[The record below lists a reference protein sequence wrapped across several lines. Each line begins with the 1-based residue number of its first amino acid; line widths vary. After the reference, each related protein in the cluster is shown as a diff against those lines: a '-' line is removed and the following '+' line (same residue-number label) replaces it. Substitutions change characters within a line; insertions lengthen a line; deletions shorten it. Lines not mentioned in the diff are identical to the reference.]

1 MKIAIEACVMA
12 SFKSCI
18 FNRSSSSS
26 NCSSVD
32 ELYNLLRQAF
42 KTDNIGNISDLPNN
56 WHNREPLV
64 CLYPDGDARIYLL
77 KPEEPLHNSIKV
89 EEVPLTVLILNKSDS
104 PSPER
109 CIESSLRKLEK
120 ANSLFGKVR
129 VDLPNEFYLF
139 PISNGEI
146 EDSEHHFI
154 ASRREQTSLLVEFK
168 STFPFIISLCV
179 LCQIIINTF
188 VDIAQV
194 VTFFRDALIGVL
206 FTKAIDLLV
215 NMNKNKFKAYV
226 DLDRVLQ
233 KEEEHLMNRPT
244 RTNEF
249 LNFFGGQ
256 TDLLKRSDNKDG
268 VTK

>member
-1 MKIAIEACVMA
+1 MKIAIEACIMA

-18 FNRSSSSS
+18 FNRSSSSL
-26 NCSSVD
+26 NYGSVD
-32 ELYNLLRQAF
+32 ELYNLLLQAF
-42 KTDNIGNISDLPNN
+42 KTDNVGNISDLPNK
-56 WHNREPLV
+56 WHSREPLV

-77 KPEEPLHNSIKV
+77 KPEEPLDNSIKV
-89 EEVPLTVLILNKSDS
+89 EEVPLTVLIVNKSGS

-120 ANSLFGKVR
+120 ANSFFGKVR
-129 VDLPNEFYLF
+129 IDLPNEFYLF

-146 EDSEHHFI
+146 DDSEHHFI
-154 ASRREQTSLLVEFK
+154 ASRREQTSPFVELK
-168 STFPFIISLCV
+168 STSPFIILLLLCHI
-179 LCQIIINTF
+179 LINSF

-206 FTKAIDLLV
+206 FTKVIDSLV
-215 NMNKNKFKAYV
+215 NLNKNKFKAYV
-226 DLDRVLQ
+226 DLDRVMQ
-233 KEEEHLMNRPT
+233 KEEEHLMNCPT

-249 LNFFGGQ
+249 LNLFGGQ